1 MISDILVVNF
11 PWPLVE
17 VWSLFFPIIYKL
29 SNDLCEI
36 SSTCLAEQKAENMMN
51 ISGISAFP
59 QQKWTKDIFDVK
71 FDQPN
76 SWESANPQQK
86 QIILNISGI
95 WEFGQISS
103 HHIYSLSG
111 VGRPKM
117 PSTETSTPFG
127 ADGPMR
133 GYKWNTDPLG

>member
-1 MISDILVVNF
+1 
-11 PWPLVE
+11 
-17 VWSLFFPIIYKL
+17 
-29 SNDLCEI
+29 
-36 SSTCLAEQKAENMMN
+36 MMN
-51 ISGISAFP
+51 MSGISAFP

-76 SWESANPQQK
+76 FWESANPQQK

-103 HHIYSLSG
+103 HHIHSLSG
-111 VGRPKM
+111 VGLPKM